1 MREAIRF
8 TLIVSLIVGLIIFTI
23 VWPVW
28 GFSVFGIV
36 LFSIGIYD
44 IFQKEHTIL
53 RNFPLLGHMRYM
65 LELISP
71 EIHQYFIESDT
82 DGKPIDRNHRS
93 YIYQRAKLQ
102 KETHPFGTQLN
113 VEEENFKWMRHS
125 IYPAKVKKEYPRVN
139 IGGPDCKQ
147 PYSASLFNISAMS
160 FGALSKNAI
169 EALNK
174 GAKAGNFFHD
184 TGEGGI
190 SDYHRFGGDLVWE
203 IGTGYFGCRTDDG
216 NFDPEQ
222 FEEKANWPEVKMI
235 EIKISQ
241 GAKPGHGGVLPASK
255 NNDEIA
261 TIRGVKPHTDVL
273 SPPGHTAFHDAEGL
287 LAFVKQLRDLSNG
300 KPVGFKLSIG
310 SKDEFI
316 EICEKMLETGIK
328 PDFITVDGAEG
339 GTGAAPIDFSNY
351 VGMPWEKA
359 LIFVVDVLNGF
370 NLKKDIR
377 VITATKIFTAFDIF
391 KALSIGADV
400 CNSARGMMLALG
412 CIQALRC
419 DTNKCPTGVATN
431 NRRLMNGLVVE
442 DKWKRVKNYQQQ
454 TLDDFLELFAAAGC
468 NDLSELNR
476 TRINKK
482 INDKIESYSVFYPSV
497 ATGAY
502 LKEEQIAP

>member
-28 GFSVFGIV
+28 GFSIFGIV
-36 LFSIGIYD
+36 LFAIGLYD

-71 EIHQYFIESDT
+71 EIHQYFIENDT

-125 IYPAKVKKEYPRVN
+125 IYPTKVQKEYPRVN
-139 IGGPDCKQ
+139 IGGPDCEQ
-147 PYSASLFNISAMS
+147 TYSASLFNISAMS

-174 GAKAGNFFHD
+174 GAKEGNFFHD

-190 SDYHRFGGDLVWE
+190 SDYHRLGGDLVWE
-203 IGTGYFGCRTDDG
+203 IGTGYFGCRTEEG

-222 FEEKANWPEVKMI
+222 FKEKANWPEVKMI

-255 NNDEIA
+255 NNNEIA
-261 TIRGVKPHTDVL
+261 KIR
-273 SPPGHTAFHDAEGL
+273 
-287 LAFVKQLRDLSNG
+287 SN
-300 KPVGFKLSIG
+300 
-310 SKDEFI
+310 D
-316 EICEKMLETGIK
+316 
-328 PDFITVDGAEG
+328 
-339 GTGAAPIDFSNY
+339 
-351 VGMPWEKA
+351 
-359 LIFVVDVLNGF
+359 
-370 NLKKDIR
+370 
-377 VITATKIFTAFDIF
+377 
-391 KALSIGADV
+391 
-400 CNSARGMMLALG
+400 
-412 CIQALRC
+412 
-419 DTNKCPTGVATN
+419 
-431 NRRLMNGLVVE
+431 
-442 DKWKRVKNYQQQ
+442 
-454 TLDDFLELFAAAGC
+454 
-468 NDLSELNR
+468 
-476 TRINKK
+476 KK
-482 INDKIESYSVFYPSV
+482 ISSMLYIFCS
-497 ATGAY
+497 GA
-502 LKEEQIAP
+502 